1 MVMVKKQLE
10 QYHYIKMAECRPHL
24 HAAVLGLAD
33 ARQTTTE
40 HTNSPHTQQFL
51 VKHFREIL
59 NRNAFVVK
67 RNN

>member
-1 MVMVKKQLE
+1 MPTAFAYGSHVF
-10 QYHYIKMAECRPHL
+10 
-24 HAAVLGLAD
+24 LGLAD

-59 NRNAFVVK
+59 DRNAFVVK
-67 RNN
+67 CNN

>member
-1 MVMVKKQLE
+1 MPPAFACDSHVILW
-10 QYHYIKMAECRPHL
+10 
-24 HAAVLGLAD
+24 LAD

-59 NRNAFVVK
+59 DRNAFVIK
-67 RNN
+67 CNN

>member
-1 MVMVKKQLE
+1 MPTAFACGNHVF
-10 QYHYIKMAECRPHL
+10 R
-24 HAAVLGLAD
+24 GLAD

-59 NRNAFVVK
+59 DRNAFVVK
-67 RNN
+67 CNN